1 MERTNPGRNE
11 WMWCAK
17 TSISRDFLRQ
27 AISKSMTAVEASS
40 FPSLKGRV
48 AELPSCIE
56 GVAKL
61 VKKHL

>member
-1 MERTNPGRNE
+1 MGRFRDGSIPLLER
-11 WMWCAK
+11 A
-17 TSISRDFLRQ
+17 
-27 AISKSMTAVEASS
+27 
-40 FPSLKGRV
+40 V